1 MQNRIAKI
9 LFSTRLTSVLFIVF
23 AVAMAVGT
31 ILDRNMDTSPTPYT
45 RNLIYNAWWFE
56 AIMVFFIINFL
67 GNIFRFRLLR
77 KEKWATLILHLAFI
91 LIILGAGITRYFGFE
106 GMIAI
111 REGETES
118 GFLSQKTYIT
128 AYIDGDYMIDGVPQ
142 RLPVEAEVDFSGR
155 MENSFN
161 YTAHYNNTPVEFE
174 LTNFFLGAEEDI
186 VPNEAGEN
194 YLKIVEARGN
204 GPHNHF
210 LKQGTV
216 ENIHNLLV
224 ALDKPTEGAVNITT
238 TENGLM
244 VHSPFE
250 GEYLTMATMQQGK
263 LVKDSLQPLVLRS
276 RYVIGDMQLVFPKP
290 VVKGTFDVVKKASF
304 LKQDENAV
312 VLNVSANGETKEVK
326 LLGSQWSNNRFKQI
340 KVGGLDIALKY
351 GSKVLE
357 LPFEVKLNDF
367 IAEKYPGTENNYS
380 SYESKVTVIDKEQ
393 GDFDFHIYMNNILDH
408 RGYRFFQADFD
419 KDLKGTILSVNHD
432 FWGTWVTYAGYFLL
446 YFGMMAIL
454 FANHTRFRD
463 LQNGLEKIKKKKT
476 KMLTVALLSLSLI
489 GFAQDQEHT
498 ENDGHGHQSNTITE
512 KQRPSKAQIDSILKV
527 NVAPEAHAKKFGRL
541 VIQDL
546 DGRMMPIDTYA
557 SELVRKLTKHEGYEG
572 LSSDQVFL
580 SILESPMLWYNVPII
595 YLAPKKADS
604 IRGIIGLDKD
614 QKYAALLDFF
624 DDNFQ
629 YKLDSYL
636 EEASAVKSQTGVQKE
651 FIETNQRINLLSNAI
666 EGRSLK
672 IFPVPDD
679 ENNTWISPFEYKNEG
694 YNQKIKDSTY
704 GSFIGSGFDWYLYTL
719 NEAKKTGDF
728 TKSEKLL
735 EAFKTSQRK
744 VGTSVMLSED
754 KINAEILYNQYDVFK
769 KLFSWYMYAGTLLF
783 ILLIWQIFKSNNKW
797 LAKSI
802 TVFKFIILGLFIVHT
817 LGLIARWYISG
828 HAPWSDA
835 YESMIYVA
843 WATMFFGLAFGRKSD
858 LTLASTAFVTAMI
871 LMIAHWNWMDPAIAN
886 LQPVLNSY
894 WLMIHVAV
902 IVASYGPFT
911 LGMILGIV
919 SLVLMLLTNKD
930 NKTKMDLNIKELT
943 IINEMALTVGLV
955 MLTIGNFLGGQWANE
970 SWGRYWGWDPKE
982 TWALISIMLYAF
994 VIHMRLVP
1002 GLRGRWFFNL
1012 MSILTFGSI
1021 LMTYF
1026 GVNFYLSG
1034 LHSYAS
1040 GDQIVSFKFI
1050 GIALVGI
1057 AVLGAVSYRKYAK
1070 YYKK

>member
-23 AVAMAVGT
+23 AVAMAAGT
-31 ILDRNMDTSPTPYT
+31 LLDRNMDTSPTPYT

-56 AIMVFFIINFL
+56 AIMVLFIVNFI

-77 KEKWATLILHLAFI
+77 KEKWATLLLHLAFI
-91 LIILGAGITRYFGFE
+91 FIILGAGITRYFGFE

-128 AYIDGDYMIDGVPQ
+128 AYIDGDYKIDGVPQ
-142 RLPVEAEVDFSGR
+142 RLPVEEEVDFSGR
-155 MENSFN
+155 MTNSFD
-161 YTAHYNNTPVEFE
+161 YTASYNGTPVNFE
-174 LTNFFLGAEEDI
+174 LTDFFIGAEEDV
-186 VPNEAGEN
+186 VPDDSGEN

-210 LKQGTV
+210 LKQGSV
-216 ENIHNLLV
+216 ENIHNLLI
-224 ALDKPTEGAVNITT
+224 ALDKPTQGAVNITT

-244 VHSPFE
+244 VESPFE
-250 GEYLTMATMQQGK
+250 GEYLQMATMSQGR
-263 LVKDSLQPLVLRS
+263 LIKDSIQPLMLRS

-290 VVKGTFDVVKKASF
+290 VVKGKFDVVKKASF
-304 LKQDENAV
+304 LKQDDNAV
-312 VLNVSANGETKEVK
+312 VLNVSANGETKEIK
-326 LLGSQWSNNRFKQI
+326 LLGSQWSNNRFKQVT
-340 KVGGLDIALKY
+340 VGGLDIALKY

-367 IAEKYPGTENNYS
+367 IAEKFPGTDSNYS
-380 SYESKVTVIDKEQ
+380 SYESKVTVLDKEQ

-432 FWGTWVTYAGYFLL
+432 YWGTWVTYLGYFLL
-446 YFGMMAIL
+446 YIGMMAIL

-463 LQNGLEKIKKKKT
+463 LQNGLEKIKNKKAKAAT
-476 KMLTVALLSLSLI
+476 LLLLCFSLS
-489 GFAQDQEHT
+489 GFAQHEQHT
-498 ENDGHGHQSNTITE
+498 EDDGHDHETVAVTPNS
-512 KQRPSKAQIDSILKV
+512 RPTKAQIDSILKA
-527 NVAPEAHAKKFGRL
+527 NVAPIKHAEKFGRL

-572 LSSDQVFL
+572 LTSNQVFL

-604 IRGIIGLDKD
+604 IRGIIGLDKS
-614 QKYAALLDFF
+614 QKYATMLDFF

-636 EEASAVKSQTGVQKE
+636 EEASAVKAQTGIQKE
-651 FIETNQRINLLSNAI
+651 FIEANQRINLLSNAI

-679 ENNTWISPFEYKNEG
+679 ENNKWISPFEYKNEG
-694 YNQKIKDSTY
+694 FNQKIQDTTY
-704 GSFIGSGFDWYLYTL
+704 GSFIGSGFDWYLLTL

-728 TKSEKLL
+728 TKAEKLL
-735 EAFKTSQRK
+735 DAFKVSQKK
-744 VGTSVMLSED
+744 VGANVMLSDD
-754 KINAEILYNQYDVFK
+754 KIDTEILYNKYDVFK

-783 ILLIWQIFKSNNKW
+783 VLLLWQIFKSNNKW
-797 LAKSI
+797 LNKSI
-802 TVFKFIILGLFIVHT
+802 VIFKFVILGLFVLHT

-919 SLVLMLLTNKD
+919 SLVLILLTNKN
-930 NKTKMDLNIKELT
+930 NKAKMDLNIKELT
-943 IINEMALTVGLV
+943 IINEMSLTVGLV

-1012 MSILTFGSI
+1012 MSIITFGSI

-1050 GIALVGI
+1050 GIALVII
-1057 AVLGAVSYRKYAK
+1057 AILAVFSYRKYAK
-1070 YYKK
+1070 FYKK

>member
-23 AVAMAVGT
+23 AVAMAAGT
-31 ILDRNMDTSPTPYT
+31 LLDRNMDTSPTPYT

-56 AIMVFFIINFL
+56 AIMVLFMVNFI

-77 KEKWATLILHLAFI
+77 KEKWATLLLHLAFI
-91 LIILGAGITRYFGFE
+91 FIILGAGITRYFGFE

-128 AYIDGDYMIDGVPQ
+128 AYIDGDYKIDGVPQ
-142 RLPVEAEVDFSGR
+142 RLPVEEEVDFSGR
-155 MENSFN
+155 MTNSFD
-161 YTAHYNNTPVEFE
+161 YTASYNGTPVNFE
-174 LTNFFLGAEEDI
+174 LTDFFIGAEEDV
-186 VPNEAGEN
+186 VPDDSGEN

-210 LKQGTV
+210 LKQGSV
-216 ENIHNLLV
+216 ENIHNLLI
-224 ALDKPTEGAVNITT
+224 ALDKPTQGAVNITT

-244 VHSPFE
+244 VESPFE
-250 GEYLTMATMQQGK
+250 GEYLQMATMSQGR
-263 LVKDSLQPLVLRS
+263 LIKDSIQPLMLRS

-290 VVKGTFDVVKKASF
+290 VVKGKFDVVKKASF
-304 LKQDENAV
+304 LKQDDNAV
-312 VLNVSANGETKEVK
+312 VLNVSANGETKEIK
-326 LLGSQWSNNRFKQI
+326 LLGSQWSNNRFKQVT
-340 KVGGLDIALKY
+340 VGGLDIALKY

-367 IAEKYPGTENNYS
+367 IAEKFPGTDNNYS
-380 SYESKVTVIDKEQ
+380 SYESKVTVLDKEQ

-432 FWGTWVTYAGYFLL
+432 YWGTWVTYLGYFLL
-446 YFGMMAIL
+446 YIGMMAIL

-463 LQNGLEKIKKKKT
+463 LQNGLEKIKNKKAKAAT
-476 KMLTVALLSLSLI
+476 LLLLCFSLS
-489 GFAQDQEHT
+489 GFAQHEQHT
-498 ENDGHGHQSNTITE
+498 EDDGHDHETVAVAPNS
-512 KQRPSKAQIDSILKV
+512 RPTKAQIDSILKA
-527 NVAPEAHAKKFGRL
+527 NVAPIKHAEKFGRL

-546 DGRMMPIDTYA
+546 DGRMMPVDTYA

-572 LSSDQVFL
+572 LTSNQVFL

-604 IRGIIGLDKD
+604 IRGIIGLDKS
-614 QKYAALLDFF
+614 QKYATMLDFF

-636 EEASAVKSQTGVQKE
+636 EEASAVKAQTGIQKE
-651 FIETNQRINLLSNAI
+651 FIEANQRINLLSNAI

-679 ENNTWISPFEYKNEG
+679 ENNKWISPFEYKNEG
-694 YNQKIKDSTY
+694 FNQKIQDTTY
-704 GSFIGSGFDWYLYTL
+704 GSFIGSGFDWYLLTL

-728 TKSEKLL
+728 TKAEKLL
-735 EAFKTSQRK
+735 DAFKVSQKK
-744 VGTSVMLSED
+744 VGASVMLSDD
-754 KINAEILYNQYDVFK
+754 KIDTEILYNKYDVFK

-783 ILLIWQIFKSNNKW
+783 VLLLWQIFKSNNKW
-797 LAKSI
+797 LNKSI
-802 TVFKFIILGLFIVHT
+802 VIFKFVILGLFVLHT

-919 SLVLMLLTNKD
+919 SLVLILLTNKN
-930 NKTKMDLNIKELT
+930 NKAKMDLNIKELT
-943 IINEMALTVGLV
+943 IINEMSLTVGLV

-1012 MSILTFGSI
+1012 MSIITFGSI

-1050 GIALVGI
+1050 GIALVII
-1057 AVLGAVSYRKYAK
+1057 AILAVFSYRKYAK
-1070 YYKK
+1070 FYKK

>member
-23 AVAMAVGT
+23 AVAMAAGT
-31 ILDRNMDTSPTPYT
+31 LLDRNMDTSPTPYT

-56 AIMVFFIINFL
+56 AIMVLFMVNFI

-77 KEKWATLILHLAFI
+77 KEKWATLLLHLAFI
-91 LIILGAGITRYFGFE
+91 FIILGAGITRYFGFE

-128 AYIDGDYMIDGVPQ
+128 AYIDGDYKIDGVPQ
-142 RLPVEAEVDFSGR
+142 RLPVEEEVDFSGR
-155 MENSFN
+155 MTNSFD
-161 YTAHYNNTPVEFE
+161 YTASYNGTPVNFE
-174 LTNFFLGAEEDI
+174 LTDFFIGAEEDV
-186 VPNEAGEN
+186 VPDDSGEN

-210 LKQGTV
+210 LKQGSV
-216 ENIHNLLV
+216 ENIHNLLI
-224 ALDKPTEGAVNITT
+224 ALDKPTQGAVNITT

-244 VHSPFE
+244 VESPFE
-250 GEYLTMATMQQGK
+250 GEYLQMATMSQG
-263 LVKDSLQPLVLRS
+263 LLIKDSIQPLMLRS

-290 VVKGTFDVVKKASF
+290 VVKGKFDVVKKASF
-304 LKQDENAV
+304 LKQDDNAV
-312 VLNVSANGETKEVK
+312 VLNVSANGETKEIK
-326 LLGSQWSNNRFKQI
+326 LLGSQWSNNRFKQVT
-340 KVGGLDIALKY
+340 VGGLDIALKY

-367 IAEKYPGTENNYS
+367 IAEKFPGTDNNYS
-380 SYESKVTVIDKEQ
+380 SYESKVTVLDKEQ

-432 FWGTWVTYAGYFLL
+432 YWGTWVTYLGYFLL
-446 YFGMMAIL
+446 YIGMMAIL

-463 LQNGLEKIKKKKT
+463 LQNGLEKIKNKKAKAAT
-476 KMLTVALLSLSLI
+476 LLLLCFSLS
-489 GFAQDQEHT
+489 GFAQHEQHT
-498 ENDGHGHQSNTITE
+498 EDDGHDHETVAVAPNS
-512 KQRPSKAQIDSILKV
+512 RPTKAQIDSILKA
-527 NVAPEAHAKKFGRL
+527 NVAPIKHAEKFGRL

-572 LSSDQVFL
+572 LTSNQVFL

-604 IRGIIGLDKD
+604 IRGIIGLDKS
-614 QKYAALLDFF
+614 QKYATMLDFF

-636 EEASAVKSQTGVQKE
+636 EEASAVKAQTGIQKE
-651 FIETNQRINLLSNAI
+651 FIEANQRINLLSNAI

-679 ENNTWISPFEYKNEG
+679 ENNKWISPFEYKNEG
-694 YNQKIKDSTY
+694 FNQKIQDTTY
-704 GSFIGSGFDWYLYTL
+704 GSFIGSGFDWYLLTL

-728 TKSEKLL
+728 TKAEKLL
-735 EAFKTSQRK
+735 DAFKVSQKK
-744 VGTSVMLSED
+744 VGASVMLSDD
-754 KINAEILYNQYDVFK
+754 KIDTEILYNKYDVFK

-783 ILLIWQIFKSNNKW
+783 VLLLWQIFKSNNKW
-797 LAKSI
+797 LNKSI
-802 TVFKFIILGLFIVHT
+802 VIFKLVILGLFVLHT

-919 SLVLMLLTNKD
+919 SLVLILLTNKN
-930 NKTKMDLNIKELT
+930 NKAKMDLNIKELT
-943 IINEMALTVGLV
+943 IINEMSLTVGLV

-1012 MSILTFGSI
+1012 MSIITFGSI

-1050 GIALVGI
+1050 GIALVII
-1057 AVLGAVSYRKYAK
+1057 AILAVFSYRKYAK
-1070 YYKK
+1070 FYKK